1 MPPATLRRRPL
12 PLFIASSKITSSVG
26 ADSISARRFPTNGHL
41 LYTAGPGMPGPYSVV
56 VCFPRCHFCQNP
68 PPQGG
73 FFYALIHFTAR
84 KNCGILNKLLNSQQH
99 AALPHAH
106 KGVTAMIRI
115 VTDSA
120 ADLTAEQLSV
130 PGIFVVPLSV
140 TFADGTTQLDDGTMT
155 MNFSSAWQRT
165 ASCPAPASPA
175 RPALCR
181 CMRMP
186 PPRGM
191 RSL

>member
-12 PLFIASSKITSSVG
+12 PLFIASSKITSPVGEDSV
-26 ADSISARRFPTNGHL
+26 SARGFPTNGHL

-130 PGIFVVPLSV
+130 PRHLCCAAVCHLC
-140 TFADGTTQLDDGTMT
+140 
-155 MNFSSAWQRT
+155 RRHH
-165 ASCPAPASPA
+165 PA
-175 RPALCR
+175 R
-181 CMRMP
+181 
-186 PPRGM
+186 
-191 RSL
+191 